1 MEQKAVLEAIVKALD
16 SKRAE
21 DIQVIGVKNLTILGD
36 YFVIANGT
44 STTHTKTL
52 ADEVEYQMTKLG
64 IEPLHREGRGNGSN
78 WIVLD
83 YNDIIIH
90 VFYKETR
97 AFYQLER
104 LWADGEKMDV
114 TAWLKEDLCSK
125 KGGIFYG
132 KRKENDYSCWSIHD
146 FKGHFESDFGIQC
159 QQFGFPAVCSSFDF
173 CNAET
178 DSIQPVCNSH
188 FSGTDF
194 LGQLAGEP
202 VEFGLELDLSG
213 GRLAGCRCSCHF
225 GIP

>member
-114 TAWLKEDLCSK
+114 TAWLKEDYK
-125 KGGIFYG
+125 
-132 KRKENDYSCWSIHD
+132 
-146 FKGHFESDFGIQC
+146 
-159 QQFGFPAVCSSFDF
+159 
-173 CNAET
+173 
-178 DSIQPVCNSH
+178 QP
-188 FSGTDF
+188 D
-194 LGQLAGEP
+194 
-202 VEFGLELDLSG
+202 
-213 GRLAGCRCSCHF
+213 
-225 GIP
+225 I